1 MIKYEIN
8 KTIIES
14 IKKRFIEKFLEIIF
28 LKRKISNNK
37 KTIIGIIVAKK
48 LNLTPSPKPIES
60 PEKIINFFL
69 FS

>member
-8 KTIIES
+8 KTIMES

-37 KTIIGIIVAKK
+37 KTIIGIIVTKK
-48 LNLTPSPKPIES
+48 LNLTPSPQPIES